1 MASRR
6 FRSRKSV
13 GNMSSSMDSRLR
25 YIEKRPAPKRIQAQV
40 ITTEKL
46 VRAAVVTEVIKNNAV
61 LEEKIDTNAVSTR
74 TIDANAVTSAEINN
88 NAVQSRQ
95 IEADAVIAGK
105 VNADAITARELSA
118 NSVTAEQISANAI
131 TASLIQGKNIKLA
144 ASLGATQRIE
154 LDPGGITAFNGS
166 GVQTFDI
173 NGSTGVINAAAINV
187 QNVNASEVTAGTL
200 TGRTVQTSPPGTAG
214 ARVDMRA
221 EGSGSINFYSS
232 SLTPQ
237 ATIQSTPG
245 FAGAQT
251 FSPAFPNCFSFIGNI
266 GGVPYA
272 LLQAQSGSSVSVT
285 RGQLVFQGSTNIS
298 TSGSGGFVWNQTGNI
313 TQIGS
318 TSRLIFQKL
327 AGTGQGLAYISS
339 AGEITRGAFVA
350 GPTGP
355 TGPIGKTGAT
365 GPQGPA
371 GPPGKAGPPGPAG
384 KAGPPGPAG
393 AKSDLRV
400 KKDVAPITLGL
411 NFINK
416 LSPVSFSWNEND
428 LSSVQYGLIAQ
439 DVEKLMSSEG
449 IENYGLV
456 FRDETETVPEPA
468 GPPTPVRRLDYY
480 QLLSPVIK
488 SIQELSLRVDHLEEI
503 NNIRKDS

>member
-74 TIDANAVTSAEINN
+74 TIDANAVTSAELNN

-105 VNADAITARELSA
+105 VSADAITARELSA

-154 LDPGGITAFNGS
+154 MDSGGITAFNGS

-173 NGSTGVINAAAINV
+173 NGSTGEINAASIRV
-187 QNVNASEVTAGTL
+187 RNVNADEVTAGTL
-200 TGRTVQTSPPGTAG
+200 TGRTVQTSAPGTAG
-214 ARVDMRA
+214 SRVDVKA
-221 EGSGSINFYSS
+221 EGSGSVNFYAS

-251 FSPAFPNCFSFIGNI
+251 FSPAFPNCFAFIGNI
-266 GGVPYA
+266 GGTPYA
-272 LLQAQSGSSVSVT
+272 LQQAAAGSSVSVT
-285 RGQLVFQGSTNIS
+285 RGFVVIQGSTSMS
-298 TSGSGGFVWNQTGNI
+298 TSGAGQWIFNQTGNI
-313 TQIGS
+313 TQLGT

-327 AGTGQGLAYISS
+327 QGSGTGLAYINS
-339 AGEITRGAFVA
+339 AGEITRGPFVA

-355 TGPIGKTGAT
+355 TGPIGKTGLT
-365 GPQGPA
+365 GA
-371 GPPGKAGPPGPAG
+371 AG
-384 KAGPPGPAG
+384 KAGPPGPPGPAG
-393 AKSDLRV
+393 ARGPAGPPGPAGGKSDLRV

-416 LSPVSFSWNEND
+416 LSPVSFLWNEDD

-456 FRDETETVPEPA
+456 FRDEAETAPEPA

>member
-1 MASRR
+1 
-6 FRSRKSV
+6 
-13 GNMSSSMDSRLR
+13 MDSRLR

-105 VNADAITARELSA
+105 VSADAITARELSA

-131 TASLIQGKNIKLA
+131 TASLIEGKNIKLA

-154 LDPGGITAFNGS
+154 MDSGGITAFNGS

-173 NGSTGVINAAAINV
+173 NGSTGEINAASIRV
-187 QNVNASEVTAGTL
+187 RNVNADEVTAGTL

-214 ARVDMRA
+214 SRVDVKA
-221 EGSGSINFYSS
+221 EGSGSVNFYSS

-251 FSPAFPNCFSFIGNI
+251 FSPAFPNCFAFIGNI
-266 GGVPYA
+266 GGTPYA
-272 LLQAQSGSSVSVT
+272 LQQAAAGSSVSVT
-285 RGQLVFQGSTNIS
+285 RGFVVIQGSTSMS
-298 TSGSGGFVWNQTGNI
+298 TSGSGQWIFNQTGNI
-313 TQIGS
+313 TQLGT

-327 AGTGQGLAYISS
+327 QGTGTGLAYINS

-355 TGPIGKTGAT
+355 TGPIGKTG
-365 GPQGPA
+365 P
-371 GPPGKAGPPGPAG
+371 AGPPGPAG
-384 KAGPPGPAG
+384 KAGPPGPPGARGPAGPPGPPGPAG

-416 LSPVSFSWNEND
+416 LSPVSFLWNEND

-456 FRDETETVPEPA
+456 FRDETETAPEPA

>member
-1 MASRR
+1 
-6 FRSRKSV
+6 
-13 GNMSSSMDSRLR
+13 MDSRLR

-74 TIDANAVTSAEINN
+74 TIDANAVTSAELNN

-105 VNADAITARELSA
+105 VSADAITARELSA

-131 TASLIQGKNIKLA
+131 TASLIEGKNIKLA

-154 LDPGGITAFNGS
+154 MDSGGITAFNSS

-173 NGSTGVINAAAINV
+173 NGTTGEINAAAITV
-187 QNVNASEVTAGTL
+187 RNVNADEVTAGTL

-214 ARVDMRA
+214 ARVDVKA
-221 EGSGSINFYSS
+221 EGSGSINFYAS
-232 SLTPQ
+232 SLTAQ

-266 GGVPYA
+266 GGTPYA
-272 LLQAQSGSSVSVT
+272 LLQAQAGSSVSVT
-285 RGQLVFQGSTNIS
+285 RGFVVIQGSTSMS
-298 TSGSGGFVWNQTGNI
+298 TSGAGQWIFNQTGNI
-313 TQIGS
+313 TQLG
-318 TSRLIFQKL
+318 TASRLIFQKL
-327 AGTGQGLAYISS
+327 QGTGTGLAYINS

-355 TGPIGKTGAT
+355 TGPKGAS
-365 GPQGPA
+365 GPA
-371 GPPGKAGPPGPAG
+371 GPPGAAG

-393 AKSDLRV
+393 ARGPAGPPGPPGPAGAKSDSRLKAAV
-400 KKDVAPITLGL
+400 SPTLIGL
-411 NFINK
+411 DFINK
-416 LSPVSFSWNEND
+416 LRPVSFSWKED
-428 LSSVQYGLIAQ
+428 SSQRVQYGVIAQ
-439 DVEKLMSSEG
+439 EVEAALGADAEKYG
-449 IENYGLV
+449 IV
-456 FRDETETVPEPA
+456 FRDGEKYFGTDSNDT
-468 GPPTPVRRLDYY
+468 TDVRRVDYY
-480 QLLSPVIK
+480 QLISPVIR
-488 SIQELSLRVDHLEEI
+488 SIQELSSRVNALEEKTG
-503 NNIRKDS
+503 IRKDGK